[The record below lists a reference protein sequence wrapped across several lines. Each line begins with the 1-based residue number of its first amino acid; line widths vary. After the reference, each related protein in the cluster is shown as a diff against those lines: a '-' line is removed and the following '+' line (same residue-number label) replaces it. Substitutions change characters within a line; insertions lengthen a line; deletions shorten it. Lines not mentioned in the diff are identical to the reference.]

1 MFLNDYDIIF
11 QNIWN
16 DLLCNIYYDQYH
28 KKKTFVYKKQSFVHN
43 FT

>member
-16 DLLCNIYYDQYH
+16 DLLCNIYYDQYI
-28 KKKTFVYKKQSFVHN
+28 KKHFVYKKQSFVQN